1 MHYGCLIFFASLAF
15 AQNMPPIDELD
26 IEQLSTEPEPELL
39 VFNSAFN
46 VEKNGTDPMVFRSSF
61 PDDDGPKLLLQS
73 NGTNDTGSDDSHSKV
88 PLVIVCGL
96 IVGVVAYG
104 VMCIPRRKASNQAKK
119 DDDKE
124 EQEEEKTTGLF
135 VGLEIERPLF

>member
-1 MHYGCLIFFASLAF
+1 MHYGCLVFFASLAF
-15 AQNMPPIDELD
+15 AQNMPPIDEFD
-26 IEQLSTEPEPELL
+26 IEQLSTEPEPEL
-39 VFNSAFN
+39 
-46 VEKNGTDPMVFRSSF
+46 MVFHSSF
-61 PDDDGPKLLLQS
+61 PLASGNSDGPKLLLQS
-73 NGTNDTGSDDSHSKV
+73 NGTNDTGSDDSHSNV

-104 VMCIPRRKASNQAKK
+104 VLCIPRRKSSNQAKK

-124 EQEEEKTTGLF
+124 EQEEEKSTGLF